1 MRKICLCIFKK
12 SLKNPYCIY
21 LRVWWIY
28 SAQVAAVT
36 EGHVTVKK
44 IQWTHSIII
53 SFAYVSPTYICIWK
67 FWHLIHKP
75 WALLVDLLLTVDNSS
90 TVPLPQNIYRQRFL
104 RIEIVNIHFFYQLSR
119 LLAYKKG
126 ELKTFFFLFH
136 SSL

>member
-1 MRKICLCIFKK
+1 MCVLNI
-12 SLKNPYCIY
+12 
-21 LRVWWIY
+21 
-28 SAQVAAVT
+28 QAAVVT

-90 TVPLPQNIYRQRFL
+90 TVPLPQNVYRQRF
-104 RIEIVNIHFFYQLSR
+104 
-119 LLAYKKG
+119 
-126 ELKTFFFLFH
+126 
-136 SSL
+136 